1 MLQPVEGVETVAAPL
16 QVDGRRLEHRLP
28 PPLLGEHSAEVLR
41 ELGYGEAEIEA
52 LVRDGIVGSAT

>member
-1 MLQPVEGVETVAAPL
+1 L